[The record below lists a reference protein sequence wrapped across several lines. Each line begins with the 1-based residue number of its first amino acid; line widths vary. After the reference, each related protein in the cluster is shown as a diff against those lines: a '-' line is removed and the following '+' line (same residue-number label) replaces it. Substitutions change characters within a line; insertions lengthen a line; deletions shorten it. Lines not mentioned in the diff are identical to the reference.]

1 MTLTRIL
8 QLDPE
13 YRDYVWG
20 GARLRPAVVPTAEA
34 WVVYENNRVASGP
47 LAGRTLAELAVEYGA
62 ALLGRQVTQRTG
74 TRFPLLIKLL
84 DCAQWLSLQVHPND
98 QQALALE
105 GTGQFG
111 KTEAWQIL
119 EADQHARLIGGLRP
133 DVTSDILAK
142 AIQDGTILDWVH
154 YLEVRSGDTIFM
166 PPGTI
171 HALGP
176 GLLIY
181 EIQETSDITYRV
193 WDWGRP
199 QTGGRLL
206 HIEKSLAVADPAS
219 QPRLMPLP
227 EISDGQA
234 AVLTRCPY
242 FTLKML
248 RAHAARLEL
257 DTLGESFHTLTVI
270 EGSVEIR
277 AGGDQ
282 LRLGKYQT
290 ALVPAAA
297 GEYALVPDEPSSI
310 LQASVEAA
318 TQG

>member
-8 QLDPE
+8 QLEPE

-20 GARLRPAVVPTAEA
+20 GARLRPAFVPTAEA
-34 WVVYENNRVASGP
+34 WVVYENNRVAFGP
-47 LAGRTLAELAVEYGA
+47 LSDRTLAELAAEYGA
-62 ALLGRQVTQRTG
+62 ALLGKQVMQRTG

-98 QQALALE
+98 EQALALE
-105 GTGQFG
+105 GAGQFG

-119 EADQHARLIGGLRP
+119 EAGEHARLIGGLQP
-133 DVTSDILAK
+133 GVTPQVLAN
-142 AIQDGTILDWVH
+142 AIRDGTILDLAQ
-154 YLEVRSGDTIFM
+154 YLEVCSGDTIFM

-181 EIQETSDITYRV
+181 EIQETSDLTYRV
-193 WDWGRP
+193 WDWDRP
-199 QTGGRLL
+199 QTGGRVL
-206 HIEKSLAVADPAS
+206 HIEKSLAVTDPS
-219 QPRLMPLP
+219 STPRLTPLP

-248 RAHAARLEL
+248 RAETNKLEL
-257 DTLGESFHTLTVI
+257 DTQGESFHALTVI
-270 EGSVEIR
+270 DGSAEIR
-277 AGGDQ
+277 AGDEQ
-282 LRLGKYQT
+282 LRLEKFQT
-290 ALVPAAA
+290 ALVPAAT
-297 GEYALVPDEPSSI
+297 GEYTLIPDQSSQI

-318 TQG
+318 A

>member
-1 MTLTRIL
+1 MTLPQLL
-8 QLDPE
+8 QLEPE

-34 WVVYENNRVASGP
+34 WLVYENNRVAYGP
-47 LAGRTLAELAVEYGA
+47 LAGRTLSELATRYGA
-62 ALLGRQVTQRTG
+62 ALLGNQVIPRTG

-98 QQALALE
+98 EQALSLE
-105 GTGQFG
+105 GVGQFG
-111 KTEAWQIL
+111 KTEAWQVL
-119 EADQHARLIGGLRP
+119 EAGEQARLIGGLRP
-133 DVTSDILAK
+133 GMNHEVLAK
-142 AIQDGTILDWVH
+142 AIQDGTILDWTQ

-181 EIQETSDITYRV
+181 EIQETSDLTYRV

-199 QTGGRLL
+199 QTGGRVL

-219 QPRLMPLP
+219 QPRLSSQP
-227 EISDGQA
+227 EIADGQA

-248 RAHAARLEL
+248 RAQSAQLQL
-257 DTLGESFHTLTVI
+257 DTLGESFHAITII
-270 EGSVEIR
+270 EGSAEIQ
-277 AGGDQ
+277 AGDEE
-282 LRLGKYQT
+282 LLLEKYQT
-290 ALVPAAA
+290 ALIPAATRK
-297 GEYALVPDEPSSI
+297 YKILPHEPCRF
-310 LQASVEAA
+310 LQASVESAA
-318 TQG
+318 